1 VTFFS
6 CGEDFWKVCR
16 YAPVGDSAAARSPGN
31 SKHLMTASVRQSQT
45 VAEAEA
51 TVARR
56 RAPSA
61 EKEVALHAVLGSLCG
76 GLVVPGG

>member
-1 VTFFS
+1 
-6 CGEDFWKVCR
+6 
-16 YAPVGDSAAARSPGN
+16 
-31 SKHLMTASVRQSQT
+31 
-45 VAEAEA
+45 VAEADA

-56 RAPSA
+56 RAPSV